1 MTGQKFVCSNCGAVY
16 WGCRELN
23 WLPDT
28 DCEKCKA
35 HGSVSETLFSA
46 KIAITDCCCIDD
58 VPSQMVA
65 QFDVVFGRNGK
76 VIQDR
81 VTNVTPLVF

>member
-1 MTGQKFVCSNCGAVY
+1 MTGQKFACSNCGAVY

-28 DCEKCKA
+28 DCEKCEA
-35 HGSVSETLFSA
+35 HCGVSETGFSTEL
-46 KIAITDCCCIDD
+46 AITDCSCIDD
-58 VPSQMVA
+58 VPNHMVA
-65 QFDVVFGRNGK
+65 KFDVVLGTNGK

-81 VTNVTPLVF
+81 IANGTPLVF